1 MQAPMPLA
9 HMQINV
15 DPVNLGFYQD
25 LMATL
30 GWRITY
36 AGKEGVEAE
45 TDDGADLWFQAG
57 AKDVTND
64 YDGPGV
70 NHMAFGAA
78 STTDVDAVANYLTGR
93 GVELLFDTPRH
104 RPEFARSEDQTYYQ
118 VMFETPDRLLLEV
131 VYIGPKAV
139 EAPLRR

>member
-1 MQAPMPLA
+1 DARRPGALARRTRRLSCQAQRTPRPYGRSPRTPRRCTTGARAHTWRRNGMQAPMPLA

-78 STTDVDAVANYLTGR
+78 STTDVDAVA
-93 GVELLFDTPRH
+93 
-104 RPEFARSEDQTYYQ
+104 
-118 VMFETPDRLLLEV
+118 
-131 VYIGPKAV
+131 
-139 EAPLRR
+139 